1 MKLKI
6 LSIVIIISICLF
18 LGYEKISSKI
28 IGVSKTNIE
37 DLEILKY
44 LPRDNKLLFISNYQ
58 SSDIVNNFRKKF
70 SIQNQAKLNVFKNS
84 ILTYLGIDLGKNKL
98 ENIYNNELT
107 ISTYESNKKNIDDTL
122 IVFKIKKNKDL
133 NDLLNITNIVNE
145 TEKVVKIYRE
155 NKLNYL
161 NYIYLTHDN
170 YILASSD
177 KELIIESIASS
188 KGNKI
193 TNNYY
198 NEIKNNFKNQ
208 NNILFTKNLEN
219 NFLLNNEN
227 FHNGNSDLIAT
238 EFTLKDKNLVWK
250 SYLINNKK
258 NLDTATYKE
267 LIKKSEINKDNYQI
281 FIFNDLNNSMD
292 YIIPLGIDN
301 IEQSFLKELNLKL
314 KQEALLLIFNN
325 NWIITFQN
333 NNENKKSI
341 NKIEILKNF
350 NKNSINKN
358 NNIYSIYSKDI
369 LEQEENDIKQVTYGN
384 IFSAESDQLILFS
397 NNLINEKNI
406 SLITNKFLNLNVNSN
421 SRKFL
426 YKTLYVKDSLKKK
439 ATLASYLDNIN
450 NFLQNS
456 INLSDLEFRE
466 TIEQS
471 IPENNPIFYTETSLK
486 IS

>member
-18 LGYEKISSKI
+18 FVYEKISSKT
-28 IGVSKTNIE
+28 IGVTNTNIE

-58 SSDIVNNFRKKF
+58 SSDIVNNIRKKF
-70 SIQNQAKLNVFKNS
+70 TIKNQAKLNLFKNS
-84 ILTYLGIDLGKNKL
+84 ILTYLGIDLGENKL
-98 ENIYNNELT
+98 ADIYNNELT

-145 TEKVVKIYRE
+145 TDKVVKIYRE

-177 KELIIESIASS
+177 KKLIIESIASS
-188 KGNKI
+188 KDNKI

-227 FHNGNSDLIAT
+227 FHKGNADLIAT
-238 EFTLKDKNLVWK
+238 EFTLKDKNLVCK

-258 NLDTATYKE
+258 NLDTASYKK
-267 LIKKSEINKDNYQI
+267 LIKESEINQDNYQI
-281 FIFNDLNNSMD
+281 SIFNDLNNSMD
-292 YIIPLGIDN
+292 YIIGLSSDN
-301 IEQSFLKELNLKL
+301 IEKSFLQELNLKL
-314 KQEALLLIFNN
+314 KQESLLLIFNN

-350 NKNSINKN
+350 NKNSIKRN

-384 IFSAESDQLILFS
+384 IFSAESDELILFS
-397 NNLINEKNI
+397 NNLINEENI
-406 SLITNKFLNLNVNSN
+406 SLLTNKFLNLNGHSD

-426 YKTLYVKDSLKKK
+426 YKTLYVKGSLTKK
-439 ATLASYLDNIN
+439 APFSSYLDNIN

-466 TIEQS
+466 TIEQT
-471 IPENNPIFYTETSLK
+471 IPENNPIIYTETSLK